1 MFIKFLR
8 TVGVKLGLNRA
19 VNDGKNDKMGFK
31 SVTPFTHSF
40 PLSHPLTAGVCWGGI
55 YLQIVYICLHFWE
68 IGTIKKY
75 ADLAII
81 ISCVYP

>member
-40 PLSHPLTAGVCWGGI
+40 PLSHPLTAGVCWGGFI
-55 YLQIVYICLHFWE
+55 YKLSTFVYIFGKSAPLKNML
-68 IGTIKKY
+68 I
-75 ADLAII
+75 
-81 ISCVYP
+81 